1 MTWVAYRLIPAV
13 EGHVHNSGNPR
24 VLACHGSKL
33 KMTQHQFLTHPALQI
48 TGNLLKKK
56 LRVQEQYIH
65 QLPMDTECVVDGV
78 KVVLLDA
85 NQ

>member
-1 MTWVAYRLIPAV
+1 MLLTGC
-13 EGHVHNSGNPR
+13 EHNTSNKFT
-24 VLACHGSKL
+24 V
-33 KMTQHQFLTHPALQI
+33 LQI

-56 LRVQEQYIH
+56 LRVQEQYVH
-65 QLPMDTECVVDGV
+65 QLPMDTECTVDGV

>member
-1 MTWVAYRLIPAV
+1 METAW
-13 EGHVHNSGNPR
+13 
-24 VLACHGSKL
+24 
-33 KMTQHQFLTHPALQI
+33 FLTGMKHNPVFCCTSNPFAILQI
-48 TGNLLKKK
+48 TGNLVKKK

-65 QLPMDTECVVDGV
+65 QLPMDTECIVDGV

>member
-1 MTWVAYRLIPAV
+1 M
-13 EGHVHNSGNPR
+13 HNSG
-24 VLACHGSKL
+24 KL
-33 KMTQHQFLTHPALQI
+33 ESTDTPWPPLNMIQYQLLTHPALQI

-56 LRVQEQYIH
+56 LRVQDQYIH
-65 QLPMDTECVVDGV
+65 QLPMDTECIVDGV

>member
-1 MTWVAYRLIPAV
+1 
-13 EGHVHNSGNPR
+13 
-24 VLACHGSKL
+24 
-33 KMTQHQFLTHPALQI
+33 MTQLQLLAHPALQI

-56 LRVQEQYIH
+56 LRVQEQYIR
-65 QLPMDTECVVDGV
+65 QLPMDTECVVDSV